1 MKVLAFNCSPNM
13 EKSNTAL
20 ILNPFLEGIKE
31 EGGEVELLYLR
42 KLKVNPCLGEFAC
55 WFKTPGKC
63 IHEDDMELIYPKL
76 KEADVIIFGT
86 PVYIDGMTGP
96 MKNLFDRMLPLAKPY
111 IELRDGHCRHPPR
124 ETGKSKK
131 FVLVANC
138 GFWEMDNFTPLL
150 VHVRAICKNFGW
162 EFAGSLLRPHGG
174 VFGYMLKKGYPVQD
188 IIEAARKAGREIVK
202 YGKIMKETQKTVS
215 RELISLEDYVKTLNQ
230 LFERTIQKYSGEK
243 VNG

>member
-20 ILNPFLEGIKE
+20 ILNPFLEGIRE

-42 KLKVNPCLGEFAC
+42 RLKINPCLGEFAC

-63 IHEDDMELIYPKL
+63 IHNDDMEKVYPKL
-76 KEADVIIFGT
+76 KEADILVFGT
-86 PVYIDGMTGP
+86 PVYIDGMPGP
-96 MKNLFDRMLPLAKPY
+96 MKTLFDRMLPLGEPF
-111 IELRDGHCRHPPR
+111 IELRENHCRHPAR
-124 ETGKSKK
+124 NGKQRK

-150 VHVRAICKNFGW
+150 VHVKAICKNFGW
-162 EFAGSLLRPHGG
+162 EYAGALLRPHGG
-174 VFGYMLKKGYPVQD
+174 VFGYMLRKGFPVQD
-188 IIEAARKAGREIVK
+188 IVEAAKKAGRELVK
-202 YGKIMKETQKTVS
+202 YGKIKEETLKTVS

-230 LFERTIQKYSGEK
+230 LFERTLQKYGSR
-243 VNG
+243 N